1 MASRWRRQRWPAK
14 RMRTI
19 VTSCKGGGGF
29 RLQPFFL
36 VIGIQLP
43 AGELKADVRPGGQPS
58 GRRQPLGACCPVRLF
73 RFLTMLV
80 AAIVLHKRVM
90 RAVQRAWAV

>member
-1 MASRWRRQRWPAK
+1 MPAWCSPALA
-14 RMRTI
+14 
-19 VTSCKGGGGF
+19 VTLVLVTRPA
-29 RLQPFFL
+29 RLDRAQGPCDL
-36 VIGIQLP
+36 AVLP

-58 GRRQPLGACCPVRLF
+58 WQAPASWRPHPSLCPVRLF

>member
-1 MASRWRRQRWPAK
+1 MTRSA
-14 RMRTI
+14 
-19 VTSCKGGGGF
+19 
-29 RLQPFFL
+29 RLDRAQGPCDL
-36 VIGIQLP
+36 AVLP

-58 GRRQPLGACCPVRLF
+58 GRRQPLGGYCPVRLF